1 MWITTNP
8 SHEVFR
14 TSVADSELLIKGG
27 GGGRGASH
35 SYSEITG
42 GAVSKDFF
50 SLSTS
55 IWSQDKGGGPR
66 VPPLDPPLHI

>member
-1 MWITTNP
+1 MKITTNP

-14 TSVADSELLIKGG
+14 TSVADPELLIKGG
-27 GGGRGASH
+27 GGRGASH
-35 SYSEITG
+35 PYSEITG